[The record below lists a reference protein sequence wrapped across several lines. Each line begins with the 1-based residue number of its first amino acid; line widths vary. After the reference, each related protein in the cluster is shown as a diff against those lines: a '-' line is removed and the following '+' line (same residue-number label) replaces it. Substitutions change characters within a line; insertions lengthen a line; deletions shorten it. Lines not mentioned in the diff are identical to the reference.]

1 MTLRARLAT
10 LGILAFI
17 ALLAAAASV
26 LLIAR
31 TTDQQ
36 RVDRAQESL
45 VETLEIMR
53 ERLDDEKPPHA
64 GRLGFSGVITA
75 RAGPAGSS
83 LPISARDGT
92 PCETGRCARAPRP
105 SSRWSWSPR
114 GSRCPRE
121 VPCACARASR

>member
-26 LLIAR
+26 LLLAR
-31 TTDQQ
+31 PTDQQ

-53 ERLDDEKPPHA
+53 ERLDEEKPPHA
-64 GRLGFSGVITA
+64 GRFGFAGGV
-75 RAGPAGSS
+75 
-83 LPISARDGT
+83 
-92 PCETGRCARAPRP
+92 
-105 SSRWSWSPR
+105 
-114 GSRCPRE
+114 
-121 VPCACARASR
+121 